1 MNAHGQI
8 ESQAHPV
15 AIQPLSQVVELASY
29 ERLRH
34 EVISLFLRVQVLD
47 PEPSGAGRRRPVS
60 PIPAEP
66 LLRASEMRIANQ
78 LTILERRIG
87 NRVLRQGR
95 ADFGV
100 SPRDVER
107 GHVSRGSMRAL
118 EIQDQLRPEQPAHG

>member
-1 MNAHGQI
+1 MTARGQI
-8 ESQAHPV
+8 ECRAHPV

-78 LTILERRIG
+78 LTILERRSG

-95 ADFGV
+95 ADFGA

-107 GHVSRGSMRAL
+107 GPGSRW
-118 EIQDQLRPEQPAHG
+118 